1 MRLEETVECHGEALN
16 RFVKCRCGEE
26 LVIEGI
32 IQSAQN
38 VVEGITEREAF
49 AEAAKIAR
57 SYSERYGNPGDPLG
71 VDSMVGREA
80 CLALAHKFEAR
91 AKEGA

>member
-1 MRLEETVECHGEALN
+1 MSLDETVECHGEVLN

-49 AEAAKIAR
+49 AEAASKTHDAIIEIMDIHG
-57 SYSERYGNPGDPLG
+57 SDIGWGS
-71 VDSMVGREA
+71 VIGR
-80 CLALAHKFEAR
+80 LADYFEAR
-91 AKEGA
+91 AEEGA

>member
-1 MRLEETVECHGEALN
+1 MGIGGHRMSKLED
-16 RFVKCRCGEE
+16 RVKI
-26 LVIEGI
+26 LEGLLL
-32 IQSAQN
+32 
-38 VVEGITEREAF
+38 EPRRDAF
-49 AEAAKIAR
+49 AEAAEIAR

-91 AKEGA
+91 AKEE